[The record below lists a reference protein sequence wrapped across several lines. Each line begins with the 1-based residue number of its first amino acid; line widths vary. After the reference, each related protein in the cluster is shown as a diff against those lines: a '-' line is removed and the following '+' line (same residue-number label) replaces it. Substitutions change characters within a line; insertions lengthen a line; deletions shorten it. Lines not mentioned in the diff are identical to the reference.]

1 MTALTAFWLWMAILL
16 AWCSGVGMGFGN
28 GEHVNGATVL
38 LGVAVVC
45 GLLAMVLP

>member
-16 AWCSGVGMGFGN
+16 AWCSGVGMGSDGD
-28 GEHVNGATVL
+28 HVNGATVL
-38 LGVAVVC
+38 LAVAVVC